1 MLASTCPELADRSS
15 VLPVLPLP
23 LQASGFGFT
32 LARIT
37 SRPSRTRFAGRLNSG
52 VRPHVQGTRAT
63 RYEPPQ
69 SWLYA
74 SGSCL
79 WRCIPRI
86 AAAPVQLSSSRHT
99 LCLGCQPSGS
109 VVLVASSKASRA
121 QRMVYGSC
129 FNSSRS
135 CVDRVFHFM
144 PRFTAHQTGFIPMR
158 PNNSFKPNPLRGS
171 A

>member
-52 VRPHVQGTRAT
+52 VRLHGKECGYTISKAAVLVCCGLWIDAWSCSGRLRL
-63 RYEPPQ
+63 RYALSMADRDWALPIQ
-69 SWLYA
+69 LRSGA
-74 SGSCL
+74 SVPD
-79 WRCIPRI
+79 IPRP
-86 AAAPVQLSSSRHT
+86 ASVQPHLRSNMGRAWTGSYCSRH
-99 LCLGCQPSGS
+99 LR
-109 VVLVASSKASRA
+109 SRTEA
-121 QRMVYGSC
+121 LMSMQ
-129 FNSSRS
+129 
-135 CVDRVFHFM
+135 
-144 PRFTAHQTGFIPMR
+144 